1 MLSLKQAK
9 CVCDNIH
16 RANNSELKAS
26 ISALSEFFEKDRD
39 KKIIMFYL
47 NGYHYVEIASLLNV
61 SIPTIYRKREL
72 LYNLV
77 RCHLTEEQ
85 VAEVLDCFWKEKE
98 NAPN

>member
-16 RANNSELKAS
+16 KANNSELKAKLS
-26 ISALSEFFEKDRD
+26 SLSEYFEKVRD
-39 KKIIMFYL
+39 KKIVLFYL
-47 NGYHYVEIASLLNV
+47 NGYHYVQIASLLGV

-77 RCHLTEEQ
+77 RCNLTEEE
-85 VAEVLDCFWKEKE
+85 VADVLDCFWKEKE
-98 NAPN
+98 NVPN